1 MNKLIWIVV
10 IIVFVFLL
18 TYDPKSGRLEKYIT
32 TPQVARV
39 APPSLTLNKCSEDRY
54 YELQFNEKAP
64 PGTCAGTPKE
74 VLGAVIQA

>member
-32 TPQVARV
+32 TPQVAQV
-39 APPSLTLNKCSEDRY
+39 APPSAKLAKCPEDRY

-64 PGTCAGTPKE
+64 PGACAGTPVE
-74 VLGAVIQA
+74 FLGAVIQA

>member
-18 TYDPKSGRLEKYIT
+18 TYDPKSGRLENYIT

-39 APPSLTLNKCSEDRY
+39 APPPSTPTKCPAERY

-64 PGTCAGTPKE
+64 SNACAGTPKE
-74 VLGAVIQA
+74 FLGAVIQA

>member
-10 IIVFVFLL
+10 IIVFVFLI

-39 APPSLTLNKCSEDRY
+39 APPPSAQAKCSEDRY

-74 VLGAVIQA
+74 MLGAVIQA